1 MIRME
6 TASTVIPAGLRELI
20 DEVGGGEN
28 GFGGTTVH
36 TGECTLEQ
44 YVQQCCDLTDPA
56 KLRPGIVPQ
65 TTFWALDDDGV
76 VVGMVRLRHYLNNRL
91 RVHGGHIGYFV
102 RREKRGKGYGKEM
115 LRLALMEL
123 RRLGERRAL
132 ISVVP
137 GNQVSI
143 RVIVANGGRFSEE
156 STDPDSGQ
164 KYLLYWIEL
173 ESQQGGGHVQ

>member
-44 YVQQCCDLTDPA
+44 YVQQCCDVTDPA
-56 KLRPGIVPQ
+56 KLRPGLVPQ

-123 RRLGERRAL
+123 LWPPADNWMRTTGEKVDGPQSARPSSF
-132 ISVVP
+132 I
-137 GNQVSI
+137 QVSV
-143 RVIVANGGRFSEE
+143 RSFMR
-156 STDPDSGQ
+156 
-164 KYLLYWIEL
+164 
-173 ESQQGGGHVQ
+173 